1 MATITHKTPTPY
13 YNRRP
18 DWYKGTFKELCHTW
32 GLQAEYSY
40 YLQMEKECAEI
51 LAWFKFDFL
60 GVLQW
65 MKQFLI
71 DIKRNAYDKN
81 YVSVYDEAAVTACKV
96 FEKFE
101 GEISATVAK
110 IKQAYDDAVA
120 KAQELTGK
128 VSGYIEGTLKPNVEQ
143 AQTQVQEIT
152 AYVNGELKTVV
163 AEAKQ
168 KADEAKYQAGLVV
181 DQIRK
186 QADQLLNHKGTIDAH
201 TSQIQEL
208 FQKLNATPSTPTP
221 TDPTQPK
228 KGIIQEIIDFIY

>member
-1 MATITHKTPTPY
+1 MAHITHKTPTAY
-13 YNRRP
+13 YSRRP
-18 DWYKGTFKELCHTW
+18 DWYNGTFKEVAHAW
-32 GLQAEYSY
+32 GIQAEYSY
-40 YLQMEKECAEI
+40 YLQMERECQQI
-51 LAWFKFDFL
+51 LGWFKFDIL
-60 GVLQW
+60 GALQFIKLLLLDS
-65 MKQFLI
+65 KQ
-71 DIKRNAYDKN
+71 KAYEN
-81 YVSVYDEAAVTACKV
+81 TYLSVYDEAAVTACKV

-101 GEISATVAK
+101 GEIAATVAK
-110 IKQAYDDAVA
+110 IKTAYDDAVS

-181 DQIRK
+181 DQIKK
-186 QADQLLNHKGTIDAH
+186 QADQLLNHKGTLDAH
-201 TSQIQEL
+201 TNQIQEL

-228 KGIIQEIIDFIY
+228 KGLLQEIFDFIY